1 MFIVWM
7 KKQINNGL
15 KISLKYD
22 THFFFSLFSL
32 SLLIK
37 VKSVITRLDDLI
49 NQIKQDQKSLV
60 KIEEPLS
67 INVFTVS
74 DNPDQSTTGLN
85 GHFVHSLLLIDVLLR
100 MKSIETDKQQL
111 ITLCKNEYKK
121 NATQLALVC
130 EFEHE
135 YTSAKALWWY
145 TRDSFLYNMLNKALR
160 IQNIDLLFLFRFVI
174 GDMCRQLQ
182 QNQYQSRVR
191 VYRGQVMSKDEL
203 NILERSIGDFISIN
217 SFFST
222 SIDRRKALGFLNS
235 SVISND
241 LDRVLF
247 VIDAD
252 PRVVTSKPFAD
263 ISSLSDFGNEREVL
277 FMIGCVFRLT
287 DIRRDNDE
295 QIWVIEMK
303 LCGDG
308 EHDLKNLFDYMKK
321 DYGGGDK
328 EASLRSF
335 GDVLRQMGKYDLAEK
350 MYRRLLAEL
359 SPNDP
364 SLFDLY
370 YSLGLVTGDKG
381 EYDSS
386 LQWFQKTL
394 EIYMRTNPSD
404 YVNIG
409 RLHNSIGENYRQKG
423 DNDKALKCYKKA
435 IELYRQAHDENHS
448 DMSSFYN
455 NMAIVYRVEKKYSE
469 ALEYYR
475 KSLNIDEKNLPFD
488 HPSIAATYSNI
499 GNVHCNLGQ
508 YDVAIEHYELSLKI
522 LLKSLPPR
530 HPDIATSYGNIGLVH
545 ETKKEWKQALIYY
558 QKAATIYHHSLPA
571 KHPDVIQIE
580 KDIKRVPSKLKLMFF
595 N

>member
-1 MFIVWM
+1 MTH
-7 KKQINNGL
+7 
-15 KISLKYD
+15 ISS
-22 THFFFSLFSL
+22 FSVLFY
-32 SLLIK
+32 LLLLVK

-49 NQIKQDQKSLV
+49 NQIKTDQKSRV

-85 GHFVHSLLLIDVLLR
+85 GHFVHSLLLIDVLIR

-111 ITLCKNEYKK
+111 ITLCKNAYKN

-130 EFEHE
+130 EFERE
-135 YTSAKALWWY
+135 YSSEKTLWWY
-145 TRDSFLYNMLNKALR
+145 SRDSFLYKMLNKALR
-160 IQNIDLLFLFRFVI
+160 VQNIDLLFLFRFVI

-222 SIDRRKALGFLNS
+222 SIDRHKASGFLNS
-235 SVISND
+235 SVVSND

-263 ISSLSDFGNEREVL
+263 ISSLSDFSNECEVL

-287 DIRRDNDE
+287 DIRRDNNE

-303 LCGDG
+303 LCDDD
-308 EHDLKNLFDYMKK
+308 EHDLKKLFDHMKK
-321 DYGGGDK
+321 AYGGGDK
-328 EASLRSF
+328 EASLLRF
-335 GDVLRQMGKYDLAEK
+335 GIVLRQMGKYDLAEK

-364 SLFDLY
+364 SLSDVY
-370 YSLGLVTGDKG
+370 YSFGALTADKG

-386 LQWFQKTL
+386 LQWFNKSL
-394 EIYMRTNPSD
+394 EIKMQTNSSD

-409 RLHNSIGENYRQKG
+409 NLYNWIGEVYRVKG
-423 DNDKALKCYKKA
+423 NQNTAMEYYNKAV
-435 IELYRQAHDENHS
+435 ELFRQAHDENHP
-448 DMSSFYN
+448 DMAWFYN
-455 NMAIVYRVEKKYSE
+455 NMAIVYDAEKKYSE
-469 ALEYYR
+469 ALEHYR
-475 KSLNIDEKNLPFD
+475 KSLNIREKNLPSD
-488 HPSIAATYSNI
+488 HPDIARTYNNI
-499 GNVHCNLGQ
+499 GNVHYSLGQ
-508 YDVAIEHYELSLKI
+508 YDVAMEHHERSLKI
-522 LLKSLPPR
+522 RLKSLPPQ
-530 HPDIATSYGNIGLVH
+530 HPDIARSYNSVGLVH
-545 ETKKEWKQALIYY
+545 EVKKEWKPALTCY
-558 QKAATIYHHSLPA
+558 QKAAIIYHQSLPSQ
-571 KHPDVIQIE
+571 HPDVIRIE
-580 KDIKRVPSKLKLMFF
+580 KILNVYHH